1 MLINKQYF
9 QIEMK
14 IEKPKVWV
22 LAAPQL
28 SCICLDRKQHMHWV
42 CHNKTNDVSYI
53 ITVLE
58 IVSFDCIFYFSSGI
72 LQVTS

>member
-28 SCICLDRKQHMHWV
+28 SCICLDRKQHMH
-42 CHNKTNDVSYI
+42 
-53 ITVLE
+53 
-58 IVSFDCIFYFSSGI
+58 
-72 LQVTS
+72 